1 MSCLESGGH
10 NKKNTAGEVSGLRS
24 VSQRWSKW
32 MKSGRSCQQTVVS
45 SWQAGGWSWQ
55 KSGTSAR
62 AAAQP
67 RPSAAGV
74 KMGLHCWPS
83 TAGPAPGLGVGFSRH
98 LSSPIWAAEGFFPEV
113 RACSWSLLVQG
124 MKAWSL
130 EANCPCLKSSS
141 PFLSKGLQSVSCKTD
156 SSDLTPL
163 FLSSCGIL
171 CPLPHPR
178 LLLPC
183 TFGHFLK
190 LSAIFLVIVAYVS
203 YHTNYLVSDWV

>member
-156 SSDLTPL
+156 SSDLTPC
-163 FLSSCGIL
+163 SSVPVVFYVP
-171 CPLPHPR
+171 CPTPDFYCLAH
-178 LLLPC
+178 L
-183 TFGHFLK
+183 
-190 LSAIFLVIVAYVS
+190 AIFL
-203 YHTNYLVSDWV
+203 NYQLYFW